1 MTVFSKMK
9 KETGNLAYL
18 DKNNYSFQYQ
28 NKNTYLKF
36 TKKAS
41 YRNTPIGLGLF
52 KVNNKNT
59 KRKFE
64 SMMTSS

>member
-1 MTVFSKMK
+1 MTVFSTMK

-28 NKNTYLKF
+28 NKNT
-36 TKKAS
+36 KKAS
-41 YRNTPIGLGLF
+41 FRNTPIGLGLF
-52 KVNNKNT
+52 KVNNENT

-64 SMMTSS
+64 SMMTS